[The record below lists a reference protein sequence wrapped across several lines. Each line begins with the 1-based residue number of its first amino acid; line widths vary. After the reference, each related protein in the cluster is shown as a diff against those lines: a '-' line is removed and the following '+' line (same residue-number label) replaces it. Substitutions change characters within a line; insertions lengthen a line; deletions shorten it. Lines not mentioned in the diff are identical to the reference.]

1 MELPKTKKTTKEEK
15 VNTISKTSGIPM
27 TEEDYKEWQKAFTD
41 MEECFK
47 YLDKRKNKK

>member
-27 TEEDYKEWQKAFTD
+27 TEEDYKEWQKAFT
-41 MEECFK
+41 FTI
-47 YLDKRKNKK
+47 RKLSTVGKH